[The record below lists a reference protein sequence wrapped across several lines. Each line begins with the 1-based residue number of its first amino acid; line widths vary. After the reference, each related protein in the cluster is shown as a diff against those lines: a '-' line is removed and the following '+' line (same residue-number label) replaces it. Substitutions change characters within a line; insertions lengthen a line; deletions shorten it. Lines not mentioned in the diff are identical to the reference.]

1 MIVAGVLLGILV
13 LAISGLRVTSL
24 FRESLPRAL
33 AAPTN
38 GRFAKAGGLEI
49 YYQESGPVDGP
60 TVLLVHGTG
69 VWSEIWRETMQV
81 LTDAGFRSIALD
93 LPPFG
98 FSERPVPP
106 DYTDAAQASRILGLL
121 DALGIRQVALVGH
134 SFGARPTVEA
144 ALRDPTRVQSLVL
157 IDAALGLQ
165 AAVSKPPLRL
175 RSLLASR
182 LVRDALV
189 SATLTNPMFSRRL
202 LQLLILDPADA
213 TDQQVRMIQQQFPVQ
228 GTTQAVGGWL
238 DRFVLGQDH
247 SMAGDRA
254 EYSRLGMPTLVIWG
268 EADSITPLP
277 QARDLMTVLPNAEL
291 VVLKNT
297 GHVPLI
303 EDAPALNH
311 ALLDFLKPRVK
322 TQ

>member
-1 MIVAGVLLGILV
+1 MIVAGVLLGIVV

-24 FRESLPRAL
+24 LRESLARAQ

-69 VWSEIWRETMQV
+69 AWSEIWRETMQV
-81 LTDAGFRSIALD
+81 LSDAGFRSIALD

-121 DALGIRQVALVGH
+121 DALGIRQVTLVGH

-165 AAVSKPPLRL
+165 AAVSKPPLLL
-175 RSLLASR
+175 RSLLASG

-202 LQLLILDPADA
+202 LQLLILDPGDA

-322 TQ
+322 AQ